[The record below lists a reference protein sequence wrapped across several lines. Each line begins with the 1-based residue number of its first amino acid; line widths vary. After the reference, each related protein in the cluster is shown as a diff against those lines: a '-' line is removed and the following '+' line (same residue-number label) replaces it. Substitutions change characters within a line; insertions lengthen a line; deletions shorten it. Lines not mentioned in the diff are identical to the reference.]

1 MKQVSGLR
9 LKLTAHGFSTLLIV
23 SALCTGVASAQDA
36 IRIGM
41 LLPMSGGPFI
51 PVGADVSDG
60 FELAIQESGGQ
71 IAGRKIVILRED
83 TNHKPDIAQ
92 AKAKKLMFDDKADFL
107 VGPIGASE
115 LTALGSFANQ
125 TKTPLIIPNSGD
137 NGVTGSRCTPWVLRT
152 SFSNDQIVRN
162 MGPWLL
168 KNGYKRVAFIAFDY
182 SAGREIIE
190 GVKKPF
196 VAGGGTVVSEQY
208 APFGPIS
215 DFGPYLTKI
224 KDEKPDAV
232 FAFIPGSPGVAF
244 VKQYNEFGLKAS
256 IPLTVGGWVISP
268 QNLPAIGD
276 AAAGIVGILNY
287 VPSIDNAENKSF
299 RQKFESKFNR
309 PVSEY
314 AAQGYDTGKL
324 IYAALQATGGKVD
337 DKAAFI
343 KAMLAANING
353 TRGPLRIDPKTNNII
368 QDIYIFKAE
377 KLQDKIEFVILDRFR
392 DVQDA
397 PNGCS
402 L

>member
-1 MKQVSGLR
+1 MGRFVTRSS
-9 LKLTAHGFSTLLIV
+9 KLAVFGCSILL
-23 SALCTGVASAQDA
+23 LASAYGARTASSQDA

-60 FELAIQESGGQ
+60 FELAIQDSGGQ
-71 IAGRKIVILRED
+71 VGGRKIIILRED
-83 TNHKPDIAQ
+83 TTHKPDIAQ
-92 AKAKKLMFDDKADFL
+92 AKAKKLLFDDKADLL

-125 TKTPLIIPNSGD
+125 TKTPLVIPNSGD
-137 NGVTGSRCTPWVLRT
+137 NGVTGARCTPWVLRT

-182 SAGREIIE
+182 SAGREIID

-196 VAGGGTVVSEQY
+196 VAGGGTIVSEQY

-232 FAFIPGSPGVAF
+232 FAFFPGSPGIAF
-244 VKQYNEFGLKAS
+244 VKQYNEFGLKGA

-276 AAAGIVGILNY
+276 AATGIVGILNY
-287 VPSIDNAENKSF
+287 VPAIDNAENKSF
-299 RQKFESKFNR
+299 REKFESKFGR
-309 PVSEY
+309 SVSEY

-324 IYAALQATGGKVD
+324 IVAALQATGGKTS
-337 DKAAFI
+337 DKAALV
-343 KAMLAANING
+343 KAMHEANING

-377 KLQDKIEFVILDRFR
+377 KQQGKVGFVILDRYR
-392 DVQDA
+392 DVQDP
-397 PNGCS
+397 PNGCT